1 MNRIIKAKYTLGNG
15 PKNEFQV
22 IENLKLKLRTK
33 DREITAWEQEKIG
46 EEIRQKSA
54 QINIASLNKVKQ
66 Y

>member
-1 MNRIIKAKYTLGNG
+1 MNRIIKAKYTLGQG
-15 PKNEFQV
+15 QENEFQV

-66 Y
+66 